1 MSDVRCYPKAFI
13 TEFIEL
19 YKSLPCL
26 WKVKSKE
33 YNDRNMKNLAYRK
46 MVAKLR
52 EMDPTAD
59 RESVI
64 KKINSLRS
72 SYRKEKRK
80 TNESLMS
87 GASEDDVHIP
97 RLWYYHLLQFL
108 DDQEPQHGMTF
119 AKYEDSV
126 SQDFINEQSVESV
139 QETVSE
145 DDVIEDGTTVYIS
158 NENRDHWYTSRIS
171 PSSYLPASQT
181 KKRKHETEE
190 SKERVEP
197 SYTTQYERYVGE
209 ADECDLFGQLLATK
223 LRKMDERSRDIAMN
237 RIDNLMFEMKMKL
250 NDQS

>member
-1 MSDVRCYPKAFI
+1 MTDVRCYPKAFI

-33 YNDRNMKNLAYRK
+33 YNDRNKKNLAYRK
-46 MVAKLR
+46 MVAKLK
-52 EMDPTAD
+52 EMDPSAD
-59 RESVI
+59 RDSVI

-80 TNESLMS
+80 TNESMMS

-108 DDQEPQHGMTF
+108 DGEETQHGMTVSN
-119 AKYEDSV
+119 YEESV
-126 SQDFINEQSVESV
+126 SQEFITEQSVESV

-145 DDVIEDGTTVYIS
+145 EDVIEEGNTVFIG
-158 NENRDHWYTSRIS
+158 NENRDHWYTSRVS
-171 PSSYLPASQT
+171 TSDYVPQA
-181 KKRKHETEE
+181 KKRKYETEE
-190 SKERVEP
+190 CKERNDAA
-197 SYTTQYERYVGE
+197 YTTQYERYVGE
-209 ADECDLFGQLLATK
+209 ADECDLYGQLIATK
-223 LRKMDERSRDIAMN
+223 LKKMDERSRDIAMN
-237 RIDNLMFEMKMKL
+237 RIDNLLFEMKMKL